1 MQSKRVLSSIHSAY
15 AIFNVA
21 FMWGHLAKMRGIQEI
36 RKDFGVEK
44 SYKIATWKTKET
56 EISYYA

>member
-1 MQSKRVLSSIHSAY
+1 MG
-15 AIFNVA
+15 A
-21 FMWGHLAKMRGIQEI
+21 FGKDERIQEI